1 MRAPLRLP
9 ESGGTRLGL
18 LLAQLEDGR
27 ARTLR
32 IVGQAPAERLHWSSA
47 DFPNSLAAHL
57 AHLAAIELD
66 WLYCDLLGVEIPAEA
81 LAGFPI
87 EDLRGPDG
95 RLAQAEE
102 ASLPELL
109 ATLAR
114 ARQLVLQECAVLE
127 EEGLGELVEGLE
139 GAATPEWILSHL
151 IQHEAEHRGVLRRML
166 ESWKAVQPA

>member
-1 MRAPLRLP
+1 VRAPFRLP
-9 ESGGTRLGL
+9 EQPATRLGL

-32 IVGQAPAERLHWSSA
+32 IVATAPAELLHHSSP

-81 LAGFPI
+81 LENFPI
-87 EDLRGPDG
+87 DDVRQADG
-95 RLAQAEE
+95 RLAQAET
-102 ASLPELL
+102 ATLPELL
-109 ATLAR
+109 AALAR
-114 ARQLVLQECAVLE
+114 ARYLLLTECARLAE
-127 EEGLGELVEGLE
+127 PDLAELVQGLE

-151 IQHEAEHRGVLRRML
+151 LQHEAEHRGVMRRMIAA
-166 ESWKAVQPA
+166 WAPRA